1 MKYALFALGHMAAL
15 ASAAENSCKTKGTW
29 DFCEPL
35 TWEPQHPTNA
45 SAVVSTVADCQSVC
59 DTMNRELGWESGLGK
74 GWPVGLHGA
83 PIGQKHAIAH
93 SGSCQIS
100 VGRASDDSLM
110 ATPFMTQNDLFNI
123 IDNVIAKFGS
133 TGQVMATGNVS
144 WLGQSFTWWVDSG
157 IDSVPYSWP

>member
-1 MKYALFALGHMAAL
+1 MQDERHLGL
-15 ASAAENSCKTKGTW
+15 LRTSDLGASAPNQRLGSGQSLCDKMNS
-29 DFCEPL
+29 E
-35 TWEPQHPTNA
+35 
-45 SAVVSTVADCQSVC
+45 S
-59 DTMNRELGWESGLGK
+59 GWESGWGK
-74 GWPVGLHGA
+74 GWPVGLRGA
-83 PIGQKHAIAH
+83 LIGQKHAIAH

-144 WLGQSFTWWVDSG
+144 WLGQPFTWWVDSG
-157 IDSVPYSWP
+157 IDSVPYFWS